1 MGDTKFNFFQDHSLN
16 YLEMARATCF
26 VVMPYGKKPVPG
38 TNDRFD
44 FDKVYRVIMQPAI
57 REAGF
62 EPQRADESASSGLIH
77 SEMFTDLRDQPVV
90 LVDLS
95 LHNPNVFYELGI
107 RHVMAQRGTVL
118 ICESSTHL
126 PFDIGL
132 SRVIKYEYDGKAFDY
147 EEAERVKP
155 LLTSALRE
163 ATKQPDSPVHAMLD
177 RVLQEAT
184 AEVELG
190 LDARV
195 ANAESIEVLRQY
207 ARVIAGTWPKN
218 SNINRLRDNHAGSRL
233 GVLALAEF
241 CSGRR
246 PLPKDAERVA
256 SLLRFYSQY
265 EQSIHLF
272 RQLDREKQLSSWLYM
287 QFGSSI
293 SEEDKSLAGAEKG
306 LKMQIKGLGMATR
319 DYKAEATDKA
329 RWNYAYCLHHVG
341 SMHEWIWR
349 CGDRTDMEHL
359 NKAISYLSESSS
371 VAFDPLP
378 TWLNFVLRNHLKLLY
393 LLRARDGR
401 RDRRDDEGH
410 LDTIMRLKAPTNAK
424 SAVQSSVGWYKVVA
438 HVERGNEDAGRR
450 EALKQLQR
458 DQRLASSDKTFNR
471 AQLYYLTRRFMR
483 DNAEYQRYPR
493 LWEPIAQWLKDAST
507 SQLED

>member
-1 MGDTKFNFFQDHSLN
+1 
-16 YLEMARATCF
+16 MARSKCF
-26 VVMPYGKKPVPG
+26 VVMPYGKKPIPG
-38 TNDRFD
+38 TDDGFD

-57 REAGF
+57 RAADL
-62 EPQRADESASSGLIH
+62 EPDRADESASSGLIH
-77 SEMFTDLRDQPVV
+77 SEMFADLRDQPVV

-118 ICESSTHL
+118 ICESSTRL
-126 PFDIGL
+126 PFDIAL

-163 ATKQPDSPVHAMLD
+163 ATRRPDSPVHAMLD

-184 AEVELG
+184 AEVEMG

-195 ANAESIEVLRQY
+195 ANAESNEVLRQY

-218 SNINRLRDNHAGSRL
+218 SNINRLRDDHAGSRL

-241 CSGRR
+241 CSDRS
-246 PLPKDAERVA
+246 PLPKGSDRVA
-256 SLLRFYSQY
+256 ALLRFYAQY
-265 EQSIHLF
+265 ELSIQLF
-272 RQLDREKQLSSWLYM
+272 KQLDREEQLSSWRYM
-287 QFGSSI
+287 QFGSAI
-293 SEEDKSLAGAEKG
+293 SEADKSLTGAEKG
-306 LKMQIKGLGMATR
+306 LKKQKKGLKMATR
-319 DYKAEATDKA
+319 DFKANATDVA

-349 CGDRTDMEHL
+349 CGDRTDLEHL
-359 NKAISYLSESSS
+359 NSAISYLSESSS
-371 VAFDPLP
+371 VAVEPLP
-378 TWLNFVLRNHLKLLY
+378 PWLNFVLRNHLKLLY

-401 RDRRDDEGH
+401 PDRRDDEGH
-410 LDTIMRLKAPTNAK
+410 LDIILSLKAPSDAG
-424 SAVQSSVGWYKVVA
+424 SAVRSSVGWYKVVA
-438 HVERGNEDAGRR
+438 HVERGSEDASRR
-450 EALKQLQR
+450 EALKQLDR
-458 DQRLASSDKTFNR
+458 DGRLASSDKTFNR

-483 DNAEYQRYPR
+483 GNVEYQRYPR
-493 LWEPIAQWLKDAST
+493 LWEPIAQWLKDASA